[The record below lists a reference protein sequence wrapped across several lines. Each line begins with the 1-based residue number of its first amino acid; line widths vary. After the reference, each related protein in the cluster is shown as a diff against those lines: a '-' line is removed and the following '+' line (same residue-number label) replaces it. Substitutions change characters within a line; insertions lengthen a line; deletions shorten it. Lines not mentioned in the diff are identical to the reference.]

1 MTQRTAKSG
10 VTLVEVVIGIGI
22 ISVSLVA
29 IGLSINTYVAAR
41 SALLN
46 HLKATYLA
54 EEGYEV
60 IRAVRDLNWNT
71 IDALPVNGTRYLDLS
86 GVAPAITTTPEII
99 DTTFRRSFVIRGVYR
114 NANDDIVSSTTPG
127 AVIDDGS
134 RQFDIFVSGPNGTS
148 TFQAIL
154 SNIYAI

>member
-1 MTQRTAKSG
+1 M
-10 VTLVEVVIGIGI
+10 VIGIGI

-46 HLKATYLA
+46 NLKATYLA
-54 EEGYEV
+54 EEGYEI
-60 IRAVRDLNWNT
+60 IRAVRDTNWNT
-71 IDALPVNGTRYLDLS
+71 IDALTANSTYYLNVS
-86 GVAPAITTTPEII
+86 GAAPAITTIPEII
-99 DTTFRRSFVIRGVYR
+99 DTNFRRSFVVRNVYR
-114 NANDDIVSSTTPG
+114 NNNDDIVSSTTPS
-127 AVIDDGS
+127 ATIDDGS
-134 RQFDIFVSGPNGTS
+134 RQFDMFVSGPNGTT

>member
-1 MTQRTAKSG
+1 MIRRSAQSG

-46 HLKATYLA
+46 NLKATYLA
-54 EEGYEV
+54 EEGYEI
-60 IRAVRDLNWNT
+60 IRAVRDTNWNT
-71 IDALPVNGTRYLDLS
+71 IDALTTNGTYYLDVS
-86 GVAPAITTTPEII
+86 GVAPVINTTPEII
-99 DTTFRRSFVIRGVYR
+99 DTDFRRSFVLRAVYR
-114 NANDDIVSSTTPG
+114 NGSDDIVSSTTVG
-127 AVIDDGS
+127 AVVDDGS
-134 RQFDIFVSGPNGTS
+134 RQFDIFVSGPNGTT

>member
-1 MTQRTAKSG
+1 MTRRSAQSG

-46 HLKATYLA
+46 NLKATYLA
-54 EEGYEV
+54 EEGYEI
-60 IRAVRDLNWNT
+60 IRAVRDTNWNT
-71 IDALPVNGTRYLDLS
+71 IDALTANGTYYLDVS
-86 GVAPAITTTPEII
+86 GATPAITTSPEII
-99 DTTFRRSFVIRGVYR
+99 DTNFRRSFVLRAIYR
-114 NANDDIVSSTTPG
+114 NGSDDIVSSTTVG

-134 RQFDIFVSGPNGTS
+134 RQFDIFVSGPNGTT
-148 TFQAIL
+148 TFQAVL

>member
-1 MTQRTAKSG
+1 MIRRSAQSG

-46 HLKATYLA
+46 NLKATYLA
-54 EEGYEV
+54 EEGYEI
-60 IRAVRDLNWNT
+60 IRAVRDTNWNT
-71 IDALPVNGTRYLDLS
+71 IDALTANGTYFLDVS
-86 GVAPAITTTPEII
+86 GATPAITTSPEII
-99 DTTFRRSFVIRGVYR
+99 DTNFRRSFVLRAVYR
-114 NANDDIVSSTTPG
+114 NGSDDIVSSTTVG

-134 RQFDIFVSGPNGTS
+134 RQFDIFVSGPNGTT
-148 TFQAIL
+148 TFQAVL

>member
-1 MTQRTAKSG
+1 MIRRSAQSG

-46 HLKATYLA
+46 NLKATYLA
-54 EEGYEV
+54 EEGYEI
-60 IRAVRDLNWNT
+60 IRAVRDTNWNT
-71 IDALPVNGTRYLDLS
+71 IDALTTNGTYYLDVS
-86 GVAPAITTTPEII
+86 GVAPVINTTPEII
-99 DTTFRRSFVIRGVYR
+99 DADFRRSFVLRAVYR
-114 NANDDIVSSTTPG
+114 NGSDDIVSSTTVG
-127 AVIDDGS
+127 AVVDDGS
-134 RQFDIFVSGPNGTS
+134 RQFDIFVSGPNGTT

>member
-1 MTQRTAKSG
+1 M
-10 VTLVEVVIGIGI
+10 VIGIGI

-46 HLKATYLA
+46 NLKATYLA
-54 EEGYEV
+54 EEGYEI
-60 IRAVRDLNWNT
+60 IRAVRDTNWNT
-71 IDALPVNGTRYLDLS
+71 IDALTANGTYYLDVS
-86 GVAPAITTTPEII
+86 GAAPAITTSPEII
-99 DTTFRRSFVIRGVYR
+99 DTNFRRSFVLRAVYR
-114 NANDDIVSSTTPG
+114 NGSDDIVSSTTVG

-134 RQFDIFVSGPNGTS
+134 RQFDIFVAGPNGTT
-148 TFQAIL
+148 TFQAVL

>member
-1 MTQRTAKSG
+1 MIRRSAQSG

-46 HLKATYLA
+46 NLKATYLA
-54 EEGYEV
+54 EEGYEI
-60 IRAVRDLNWNT
+60 IRAVRDTNWNT
-71 IDALPVNGTRYLDLS
+71 IDALSANGTYYFDVS
-86 GVAPAITTTPEII
+86 GVAPVINTTPEII
-99 DTTFRRSFVIRGVYR
+99 DTDFRRSFVVREVYR
-114 NANDDIVSSTTPG
+114 NGSDDIVSSTTPG

-134 RQFDIFVSGPNGTS
+134 RQFDIFVGGPNGTT

>member
-1 MTQRTAKSG
+1 MTRRSKQSG

-22 ISVSLVA
+22 ISVSLVS

-46 HLKATYLA
+46 NLKATYLA
-54 EEGYEV
+54 EEGYEI
-60 IRAVRDLNWNT
+60 IRAVRDTNWNT
-71 IDALPVNGTRYLDLS
+71 IDALTANNTYYLDIS
-86 GVAPAITTTPEII
+86 GVSPVINTTPEII
-99 DTTFRRSFVIRGVYR
+99 DTNFRRSFVVREVYR
-114 NANDDIVSSTTPG
+114 NGSDDIVSSTTVG
-127 AVIDDGS
+127 ANVDDGS
-134 RQFDIFVSGPNGTS
+134 RQFDVFVSGPNGTT